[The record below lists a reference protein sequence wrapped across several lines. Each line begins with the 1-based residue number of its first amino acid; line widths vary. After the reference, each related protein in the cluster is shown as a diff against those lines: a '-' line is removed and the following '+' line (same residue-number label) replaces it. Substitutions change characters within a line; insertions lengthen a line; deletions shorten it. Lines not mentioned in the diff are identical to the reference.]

1 MRSVRVAQASSSISY
16 LAAVS
21 NNQANMFIIKYKKF
35 FFILSALLVLFSAFS
50 MIFFRPWNYGI
61 EFTGGSILEV
71 GYPSGRPDLDTL
83 KAKIAPLK
91 WNSVLVQATGDDAY
105 IIRTKAL
112 TEPERQQLIA
122 VVSDNG
128 TTKIDE
134 RRFNSVGPT
143 IGAELRTKAL
153 WAIIC
158 VIFAIVLY
166 IAFAFRHV
174 SQPISSWVY
183 GFVAVIALVHDVIIP
198 TGFYVALGHF
208 HLDVQIDVLF
218 ITAILTILGFS
229 VHDTIVVFD
238 RTRENLKL
246 RTWKE
251 FDVTVGHSV
260 KQTFVR
266 SINTSLT
273 VLLVIL
279 ALYFVGG
286 ETTKNFA
293 LTLAVGITAGTYSSV
308 FLASPLLVAIQE
320 WQHKQEKRSSKR
332 K

>member
-1 MRSVRVAQASSSISY
+1 
-16 LAAVS
+16 
-21 NNQANMFIIKYKKF
+21 MFIINYRKY
-35 FFILSALLVLFSAFS
+35 FFILSAVLVLLSIGA
-50 MIFFRPWNYGI
+50 MVFFRPWNFGI

-71 GYPSGRPDLDTL
+71 GYPDGRPDVEVFKEKLRALNWTTQ
-83 KAKIAPLK
+83 
-91 WNSVLVQATGDDAY
+91 VQATGDDAY
-105 IIRTKAL
+105 LVRTKAL
-112 TEPERQQLIA
+112 TEPERQQLMGA
-122 VVSDNG
+122 VSDNN

-134 RRFNSVGPT
+134 RRFNSIGPT
-143 IGAELRTKAL
+143 IGAELRNKAL
-153 WAIIC
+153 WSLA
-158 VIFAIVLY
+158 VVMLAIVFY

-174 SQPISSWVY
+174 SHPVSSWVY
-183 GFVAVIALVHDVIIP
+183 GFVAIIALVHDVVIP
-198 TGFYVALGHF
+198 TGIYVALGHF
-208 HLDVQIDVLF
+208 HLDAQIDVLF
-218 ITAILTILGFS
+218 ITAILTVLGFS

-246 RTWKE
+246 RSWKE

-260 KQTFVR
+260 EQTYVR

-293 LTLAVGITAGTYSSV
+293 LVLAAGILVGTYSSIFV
-308 FLASPLLVAIQE
+308 ASPLLVAIEE
-320 WQHKQEKRSSKR
+320 WQRKREEKTTHR

>member
-1 MRSVRVAQASSSISY
+1 
-16 LAAVS
+16 
-21 NNQANMFIIKYKKF
+21 MFIIKYKKF
-35 FFILSALLVLFSAFS
+35 FFILSTLLILISVGS
-50 MIFFRPWNYGI
+50 MLAFRPWNFGI

-71 GYPSGRPDLDTL
+71 GYPTGRPTVEEFRAKLDTL
-83 KAKIAPLK
+83 K
-91 WNSVLVQATGDDAY
+91 WNATQVQETGADGY
-105 IIRTKAL
+105 IVRTKAL
-112 TEPERQQLIA
+112 SEPERQQLIA

-128 TTKIDE
+128 ATKIDE

-143 IGAELRTKAL
+143 IGAELRTKAW

-158 VIFAIVLY
+158 VIFAIMFFV
-166 IAFAFRHV
+166 AFAFRHV
-174 SQPISSWVY
+174 SKPLSSWVY
-183 GFVAVIALVHDVIIP
+183 GLVTIIALAHDVLIP
-198 TGFYVALGHF
+198 AGFYVAFGHY
-208 HLDVQIDVLF
+208 HLDAQIDVLF
-218 ITAILTILGFS
+218 ITAILTVLGFS

-251 FDVTVGHSV
+251 FDVTVGNSIE
-260 KQTFVR
+260 QTFVR

-293 LTLAVGITAGTYSSV
+293 MVLAVGIAAGTYSSIFV
-308 FLASPLLVAIQE
+308 ASPLLVFIEE
-320 WQHKQEKRSSKR
+320 WQRKREARLEQKNKR

>member
-1 MRSVRVAQASSSISY
+1 
-16 LAAVS
+16 
-21 NNQANMFIIKYKKF
+21 MFIVKYRKF
-35 FFILSALLVLFSAFS
+35 FFVLSFLLIVISAGA
-50 MIFFRPWNYGI
+50 MIGFRPWNYGI

-71 GYPSGRPDLDTL
+71 GYPAGRPDVDAFKSKL
-83 KAKIAPLK
+83 APLN
-91 WNSVLVQATGDDAY
+91 WSSTQVQATGEDAY
-105 IIRTKAL
+105 LVRTKAL
-112 TEPERQQLIA
+112 SEPERQQLISA
-122 VVSDNG
+122 VSDQG
-128 TTKIDE
+128 ATKIEE

-143 IGAELRTKAL
+143 IGAELRNKAL
-153 WAIIC
+153 WAIVC
-158 VIFAIVLY
+158 VLIAIVLY

-174 SQPISSWVY
+174 SKPISSWVY
-183 GFVAVIALVHDVIIP
+183 GFVAIIALAHDVIIP
-198 TGFYVALGHF
+198 AGFYIAYGHF
-208 HLDVQIDVLF
+208 HLDAQIDVLF

-260 KQTFVR
+260 EQTFVR
-266 SINTSLT
+266 SVNTSLT

-286 ETTKNFA
+286 ETTRNFA
-293 LTLAVGITAGTYSSV
+293 LVLAVGITVGTYSSIFV
-308 FLASPLLVAIQE
+308 ASPLLVAIEE
-320 WQHKQEKRSSKR
+320 WQRKNEAKQSAKSR

>member
-1 MRSVRVAQASSSISY
+1 
-16 LAAVS
+16 
-21 NNQANMFIIKYKKF
+21 MFIIKYRKF
-35 FFILSALLVLFSAFS
+35 FFTISALLVLLSVSAMGMFK
-50 MIFFRPWNYGI
+50 WNYGI

-71 GYPSGRPDLDTL
+71 GYPNGRPNIDELKTKLETL
-83 KAKIAPLK
+83 KWGAMP
-91 WNSVLVQATGDDAY
+91 VQATGDDAFL
-105 IIRTKAL
+105 IRTKAL
-112 TEPERQQLIA
+112 TEPERQELIA
-122 VVSDNG
+122 VVSNNG

-143 IGAELRTKAL
+143 IGAELRTKAW

-174 SQPISSWVY
+174 SLPVSSWVY
-183 GFVAVIALVHDVIIP
+183 GFVAIVALAHDVLIP
-198 TGFYVALGHF
+198 TGFYVVFGHY
-208 HLDVQIDVLF
+208 HLDAQIDVLF

-260 KQTFVR
+260 EQTFVR
-266 SINTSLT
+266 SVNTSLT

-293 LTLAVGITAGTYSSV
+293 LVLAVGITMGTYSSI
-308 FLASPLLVAIQE
+308 FIASPLLVAIE
-320 WQHKQEKRSSKR
+320 GWQYKREQKMIQ
-332 K
+332 KNKKK

>member
-1 MRSVRVAQASSSISY
+1 
-16 LAAVS
+16 
-21 NNQANMFIIKYKKF
+21 MFIIKYKNF
-35 FFILSALLVLFSAFS
+35 FFALSGILFLLSVGA
-50 MIFFRPWNYGI
+50 MAIYRPWNYGI

-71 GYPSGRPDLDTL
+71 GYPQGRPEVDAF
-83 KAKIAPLK
+83 KAKLATLN
-91 WNSVLVQATGDDAY
+91 WTATAVQATGDDAY
-105 IIRTKAL
+105 IVRTKAL
-112 TEPERQQLIA
+112 SEPERQQLIA

-128 TTKIDE
+128 ATKIDE

-143 IGAELRTKAL
+143 IGAELRSKAW

-166 IAFAFRHV
+166 VAFAFRHV

-183 GFVAVIALVHDVIIP
+183 GLVAVIALAHDVMIP
-198 TGFYVALGHF
+198 AGFYIFYGHF
-208 HLDVQIDVLF
+208 HLDAQIDVLF

-260 KQTFVR
+260 EQTFVR
-266 SINTSLT
+266 SVNTSLT

-286 ETTKNFA
+286 ETTRNFA
-293 LTLAVGITAGTYSSV
+293 LVLAVGITAGTYSSI
-308 FLASPLLVAIQE
+308 FLASPLLVAIE
-320 WQHKQEKRSSKR
+320 SWQRNRESKQVAKNR

>member
-1 MRSVRVAQASSSISY
+1 
-16 LAAVS
+16 
-21 NNQANMFIIKYKKF
+21 MFIIKYKKF
-35 FFILSALLVLFSAFS
+35 FFVLSTLLVLISVGA
-50 MIFFRPWNYGI
+50 MVAFRPWNYGI

-71 GYPSGRPDLDTL
+71 GYPAGRPQVDAFKEKLATL
-83 KAKIAPLK
+83 N
-91 WNSVLVQATGDDAY
+91 WTSTQVQAIGEDAY
-105 IIRTKAL
+105 IVRTKAL
-112 TEPERQQLIA
+112 SEPERQQLVA

-128 TTKIDE
+128 TTKIEE

-143 IGAELRTKAL
+143 IGAELRNKAL
-153 WAIIC
+153 WAIVC
-158 VIFAIVLY
+158 VILAIVLY

-174 SQPISSWVY
+174 SKPISSWVY
-183 GFVAVIALVHDVIIP
+183 GLVAVIALAHDVLIP
-198 TGFYVALGHF
+198 AGFYVAYGHF
-208 HLDVQIDVLF
+208 HLDAQIDVLF

-246 RTWKE
+246 RTWKD
-251 FDVTVGHSV
+251 FHVTVGHSV
-260 KQTFVR
+260 EQTFVR
-266 SINTSLT
+266 SVNTSLT

-293 LTLAVGITAGTYSSV
+293 LVLAVGITAGTYSSIFV
-308 FLASPLLVAIQE
+308 ASPLLVAIEEYQRKRE
-320 WQHKQEKRSSKR
+320 QKQATKNR

>member
-1 MRSVRVAQASSSISY
+1 
-16 LAAVS
+16 
-21 NNQANMFIIKYKKF
+21 MFIIKYKKF
-35 FFILSALLVLFSAFS
+35 FFILSGVLVFLSLAAMFV
-50 MIFFRPWNYGI
+50 FRPWNYGI

-71 GYPSGRPDLDTL
+71 GYPAGRPAVDDLKGRLDG
-83 KAKIAPLK
+83 LK
-91 WNSVLVQATGDDAY
+91 WTGMAVQAIGDDAY
-105 IIRTKAL
+105 IIRTKDL

-128 TTKIDE
+128 NTKIDE
-134 RRFNSVGPT
+134 RRFNSIGPT
-143 IGAELRTKAL
+143 IGKELRSKAL
-153 WAIIC
+153 WAILC
-158 VIFAIVLY
+158 VIIAIVLY

-183 GFVAVIALVHDVIIP
+183 GLVAIVALVHDVLIP
-198 TGFYVALGHF
+198 TGFYVALGHYSLNF
-208 HLDVQIDVLF
+208 QIDVLF

-260 KQTFVR
+260 EQTFVR
-266 SINTSLT
+266 SVNTSLT

-293 LTLAVGITAGTYSSV
+293 LTLAVGITAGTYSSIFV
-308 FLASPLLVAIQE
+308 ASPLLVAIEE
-320 WQHKQEKRSSKR
+320 WQRKREEQKMAHHKRAKK
-332 K
+332 